1 MTRLLLI
8 KHAMPEIDLAVS
20 ANAWPLSTDGKRSC
34 VRLADQLNA
43 FHLDEIISS
52 EEIKAIQTAQIT
64 AGLLGLTHRV
74 YPGLHEHD
82 RTGEPYFLSKQ
93 AFRDKVQAMFNEPDQ
108 LVYGNET
115 ANQAFTRF
123 DQSMKLLISTGVPQ
137 KDVAVVTHG
146 TVISLLVSHYQPL
159 DGFLL
164 WQELGLPSIVVL
176 SLPDYAVL
184 DVIKKLD

>member
-20 ANAWPLSTDGKRSC
+20 ANAWQLSTDGKRSC

-52 EEIKAIQTAQIT
+52 DEIKAIQTAQIT

-82 RTGEPYFLSKQ
+82 RTGEPYFSSKQ
-93 AFRDKVQAMFNEPDQ
+93 AFQDKVQALFNTPDQ

-115 ANQAFTRF
+115 ANQAFIRF
-123 DQSMKLLISTGVPQ
+123 DQSIKHLISTAAPQ

-164 WQELGLPSIVVL
+164 WQDLGLPSIVVL